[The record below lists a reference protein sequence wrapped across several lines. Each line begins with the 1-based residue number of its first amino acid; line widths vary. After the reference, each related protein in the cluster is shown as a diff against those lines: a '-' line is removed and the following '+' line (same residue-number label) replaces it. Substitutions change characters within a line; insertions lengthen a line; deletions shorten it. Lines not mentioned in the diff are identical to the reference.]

1 MTAATS
7 TSVIRQWARVQGL
20 TVGDRGRLSP
30 QVLDAYATSHD
41 QIEQSAAPAATMA
54 TQVSRN
60 AGLRIRGAPRP
71 GGHREQAHDLGP
83 RREVSCIPVT
93 PGNRH

>member
-1 MTAATS
+1 MTVATS
-7 TSVIRQWARVQGL
+7 TSVIRQWARAQSL

-41 QIEQSAAPAATMA
+41 QIEQSAAPAATAATAA

-60 AGLRIRGAPRP
+60 PGLRIGVRPAPGA
-71 GGHREQAHDLGP
+71 
-83 RREVSCIPVT
+83 T
-93 PGNRH
+93 GNTRTISASAAKSAAFR